1 MTQYNVYGLGNAL
14 ADIEFSITVDR
25 LQELNIDKGVMTLI
39 DEDRQRE
46 ILNQLRDLPVKLSCG
61 GSAANTA
68 IAISQFGGR
77 CFYSCKIANDDTGTI
92 YLEDLI
98 RNGVDSN
105 LLLHDRPDGVTGKCL
120 VFVTPDADRTMN
132 THLGISADFSTDE
145 LISEAII
152 KSEYLYIEGYLVTS
166 PSGKAAAIRACEIAR
181 EAGVKTSLSLSDPN
195 MAEFFQDGLLAM
207 IGTGVDFIFSNESE
221 ALKMAQT
228 QDLSAAIDYLK
239 TLSIGFAITRGAS
252 GSLVFDGENFV
263 EIPPVQVEAIDTVG
277 AGDMYAGAFLYGITN
292 GMNFTEAGNL
302 ASRASA
308 RIVTHFGPR
317 LDKSETLALLQT
329 GLT

>member
-25 LQELNIDKGVMTLI
+25 LQALNIDKGVMTLI
-39 DEDRQRE
+39 DVDRQHE
-46 ILNQLRDLPVKLSCG
+46 ILNQLSDLPTKLSCG

-68 IAISQFGGR
+68 IAISQFGGQ
-77 CFYSCKIANDDTGTI
+77 CFYSCKIANDETGTV

-132 THLGISADFSTDE
+132 THLGISAEFSPEE
-145 LISEAII
+145 LVSEAIV
-152 KSEYLYIEGYLVTS
+152 KSQYLYVEGYLVTS
-166 PSGKAAAIRACEIAR
+166 PTGKAAAIRACEIAR
-181 EAGVKTSLSLSDPN
+181 ESGVKTSLSLSDPN
-195 MAEFFQDGLLAM
+195 MAEFFKEGLLEM
-207 IGTGVDFIFSNESE
+207 IGSGLDFIFANESE
-221 ALKMAQT
+221 ALKMAKT
-228 QDLSAAIDYLK
+228 HVLAEAIDYLK
-239 TLSIGFAITRGAS
+239 TLSKGFAITRGAS
-252 GSLVFDGENFV
+252 GSLIFDGQEML
-263 EIPPVQVEAIDTVG
+263 EIPPVKVEAIDTVG

-292 GMNFTEAGNL
+292 GMSFMEAGNL

-308 RIVTHFGPR
+308 RIVTSFGPR
-317 LDKSETLALLQT
+317 LDAAETRSLLEIS
-329 GLT
+329 

>member
-1 MTQYNVYGLGNAL
+1 MKQYDVYGLGNAL
-14 ADIEFSITVDR
+14 ADIEFEITVDR
-25 LQELNIDKGVMTLI
+25 LKELNVDKGVMTLI
-39 DEDRQRE
+39 DADRQHE
-46 ILNQLRDLPVKLSCG
+46 ILEKLSDLPTKLSCG

-77 CFYSCKIANDDTGTI
+77 CFYSCKIANDETGKF

-105 LLLHDRPDGVTGKCL
+105 LLLHDRPDGVTGKCI

-132 THLGISADFSTDE
+132 THLGISADFSANE
-145 LISEAII
+145 LISEAIV

-181 EAGVKTSLSLSDPN
+181 ESGVKTSISLSDPN
-195 MAEFFQDGLLAM
+195 MADFFKDGLLEM
-207 IGTGVDFIFSNESE
+207 IGSGLDFIFSNETE
-221 ALKMAQT
+221 ALKMANT
-228 QDLSAAIDYLK
+228 LEFSDAIDYLK
-239 TLSIGFAITRGAS
+239 TLSKGFAITRGAS
-252 GSLVFDGENFV
+252 GSLIFDGQEML
-263 EIPPVQVEAIDTVG
+263 EIPPLKVKAIDTVG

-292 GMNFTEAGNL
+292 GMSFTEAGNL

-308 RIVTHFGPR
+308 RIVTSFGPR
-317 LDKSETLALLQT
+317 LEASETRNLLEIS
-329 GLT
+329 